1 MNYVDF
7 LGNIFLTILVI
18 GTSILMVGG
27 LYMFI
32 LALIE
37 EHKKRKGK

>member
-1 MNYVDF
+1 MEYQEI

-18 GTSILMVGG
+18 GASIFIVGG
-27 LYMFI
+27 SYVLI